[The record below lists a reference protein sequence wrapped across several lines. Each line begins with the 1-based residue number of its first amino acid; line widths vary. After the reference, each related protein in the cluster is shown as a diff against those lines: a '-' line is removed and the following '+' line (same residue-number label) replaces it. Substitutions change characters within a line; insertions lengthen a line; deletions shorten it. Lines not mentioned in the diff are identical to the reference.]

1 LKISVRCLVMLLTVI
16 LVSSL
21 LAACSG
27 GKETST
33 QVQSNGSSSTAN
45 AGSQTLPSASS
56 GTTVPAA
63 GSTVSS
69 AKPGGIADLAD
80 IKSLSSYRMCIKT
93 SLVEGEGAGSVT
105 SLKYEWVR
113 DQKAEHAWM
122 EDGTGRVT
130 EVYITIGDRNWIWMG
145 AAGMGWIE
153 QPAQTNQSSSLP
165 ADLASQ
171 LKKAQQ
177 DVNSTGLKM
186 TAKGSETVN
195 NVRCAR
201 YEFDYSSSVD
211 MPNFSSGG
219 TTKTAMHSS
228 GNVWVADQ
236 TGIPAVMVK
245 SLSRSEVTA
254 AGVKSVIDSE
264 QNLTDIGAT
273 IKINVPEGSQGV
285 PGMPNIPGMTP
296 SIPGGIPSVPPTPGT
311 NPPQTPVS
319 TPTPTTGTG
328 VNNPVFTDAF
338 DGKLNSK
345 WEWTDPGDDANYNL
359 AVLSGFLRM
368 SVPDGNDLAWLNCD
382 APRLTITQKGDF
394 TIETLVE
401 FDPSENYQGAGLLV
415 WQDENTFLRL
425 EFGYGG
431 LGDEVR
437 KAAFLVQENG
447 NLELIDSLE
456 LAETVK
462 KVELRITRS
471 GSFYTAEYRQG
482 SGPWQSAGSIEL
494 DLNPNVEVG
503 ICQVTMAPDELKA
516 DFDYFKLYTK

>member
-1 LKISVRCLVMLLTVI
+1 LKHLFRYQLMMFILLI
-16 LVSSL
+16 LVGSL
-21 LAACSG
+21 LLACSKG
-27 GKETST
+27 AETSSQT
-33 QVQSNGSSSTAN
+33 QPNSLTPNSQASTAGSSSSATSTTSSTA
-45 AGSQTLPSASS
+45 
-56 GTTVPAA
+56 
-63 GSTVSS
+63 ST
-69 AKPGGIADLAD
+69 AQPGGLPNVAD
-80 IKSLSSYRMCIKT
+80 IKSLPSYRMSIKT
-93 SLVEGEGAGSVT
+93 SMVEGEGAGSVT
-105 SLKYEWVR
+105 ILKYEWVR

-122 EDGTGRVT
+122 EDGSGRVS

-153 QPAQTNQSSSLP
+153 QPAGTSSSSP
-165 ADLASQ
+165 MPVDLAGQ
-171 LKKAQQ
+171 IKQAQQ
-177 DVNSTGLKM
+177 DLKNSGLKF
-186 TAKGSETVN
+186 TGKGSETVN
-195 NVRCAR
+195 NVRCVR
-201 YEFDYSSSVD
+201 YAFEYNSSVD

-219 TTKTAMHSS
+219 TTKTAMRSS
-228 GNVWVADQ
+228 GDVWVADQ
-236 TGIPAVMVK
+236 TGLPSVMVK

-254 AGVKSVIDSE
+254 AGAKSVIDSE
-264 QNLTDIGAT
+264 QNLTDIGAA
-273 IKINVPEGSQGV
+273 IKISVPEGTQSI
-285 PGMPNIPGMTP
+285 PGMPAIPGATP

-328 VNNPVFTDAF
+328 VNNPVFTDTF
-338 DGKLNSK
+338 DAKLNSK

-359 AVLSGFLRM
+359 AVRSGFLRM
-368 SVPDGNDLAWLNCD
+368 RVPDGNDLAWLNCD
-382 APRLTITQKGDF
+382 APRLTLTQKGDF
-394 TIETLVE
+394 VIETLVE

-437 KAAFLVQENG
+437 KTAFLVQENG
-447 NLELIDSLE
+447 NLDLIDSLE

-494 DLNPNVEVG
+494 DLNPNLEVG
-503 ICQVTMAPDELKA
+503 ICQVTMANDEIAA